1 MSFPDVYAELH
12 TTRHFTLG
20 ELRKSLSVEC
30 SQAVEDPDCM
40 EALARADEAVAV
52 AQANLQ
58 RAAQFISD
66 HHLKQREANYG

>member
-1 MSFPDVYAELH
+1 
-12 TTRHFTLG
+12 
-20 ELRKSLSVEC
+20 
-30 SQAVEDPDCM
+30 M

-66 HHLKQREANYG
+66 HQLVKQTM